1 MAQQPALASI
11 ALSQLA
17 AWPALAW
24 TVAVLLAA
32 WFVKGYYLPWLKT
45 WLALKPVP
53 GPWDWIPFWYL
64 ASVYWA
70 RRRQLS
76 ADNFTAAVF
85 SAVCEVCKAYE
96 GKTLKGYLFL
106 TPIVGIHTPEAA
118 QALLMGKVKS
128 DKPVLYRFLKPWLG
142 HKSLLM
148 IGGDAWKTKRRIFMQ
163 AFHTS
168 AMDGYLGFMRENADC
183 LVAKIDQLL
192 KESPGEPVV
201 CLENAQKCALD
212 IIGRFALGEELGVQ
226 KEKHG
231 NYGTYFHMLTVL
243 ISSRTFQPWNWLD
256 AIYNITPSGRLF
268 QKTLRKIEAIV
279 KGVMKNRKNV
289 LQKLHDETQDHEEQA
304 LPNSDGDG
312 SLFLDSLLLAHIK
325 NPSYTL
331 DEARKD
337 ADFMMFAGSD
347 SSSCAISWS
356 LYLLGLHPEK
366 QRKVQQELDDVLGH
380 DPDRFYT
387 MDDLKRLEYMECCV
401 KETLRLFPPF
411 PFIGKVLD
419 EDLVIDGY
427 TLPQGLACFI
437 NIFSLHRNPNQFDK
451 PEEYMPERFMSE
463 ENSRRHPYSYIPF
476 SAGPKNC
483 IGQKFVMMEVKVV
496 LAKILTK
503 FTIESTRP
511 LEEVEMTFEIVLK
524 AKGGLP
530 VWFRRRHHL

>member
-1 MAQQPALASI
+1 MAQQAALVAS
-11 ALSQLA
+11 LSQWA
-17 AWPALAW
+17 TCQTLAW
-24 TVAVLLAA
+24 TVAVLFAG
-32 WFVKGYYLPWLKT
+32 WFLKKHYLPWLKM

-53 GPWDWIPFWYL
+53 GPWDWIPFWYIL
-64 ASVYWA
+64 YVYWK
-70 RRRQLS
+70 RRKQIS

-85 SAVCEVCKAYE
+85 AAVRELCKQYE
-96 GKTLKGYLFL
+96 GKTLKGYVVF
-106 TPIVGIHTPEAA
+106 TPVAGIHTPEAA
-118 QALLMGKVKS
+118 QTLLMGKVKS

-142 HKSLLM
+142 HRSLLM

-168 AMDGYLGFMRENADC
+168 AMDGYLSSMRDNAEC
-183 LVAKIDQLL
+183 LVARIDQLL
-192 KESPGEPVV
+192 KESPGEPIV
-201 CLENAQKCALD
+201 CLENVQKCALD

-226 KEKHG
+226 REKHG

-256 AIYNITPSGRLF
+256 TIYSLTPSGRLF
-268 QKTLRKIEAIV
+268 EKTLRKIEAIV
-279 KGVMKNRKNV
+279 KTVLKNRKNV
-289 LQKLHDETQDHEEQA
+289 LQKLHNDTQDHEQQP
-304 LPNSDGDG
+304 LPNGDGHG
-312 SLFLDSLLLAHIK
+312 SLFLDSLLLAHLK

-366 QRKVQQELDDVLGH
+366 QRKVQQELENVLGH

-387 MDDLKRLEYMECCV
+387 LDDLKRLEYMECCI
-401 KETLRLFPPF
+401 KETLRLCPPF
-411 PFIGKVLD
+411 PFIGKVID
-419 EDLVIDGY
+419 EDLVIDGH
-427 TLPQGLACFI
+427 TLPQGLSCFL
-437 NIFSLHRNPNQFDK
+437 NIFSLHRNPDQFDK
-451 PEEYMPERFMSE
+451 PEEYIPERFMSE
-463 ENSRRHPYSYIPF
+463 ENSRRHPYSYLPF

-503 FTIESTRP
+503 FTVESTRP

-530 VWFRRRHHL
+530 VWFRRRELS